1 MGDHRREAA
10 PRARRASG
18 AQLDERGHSVLLWRH
33 GQTVWNVE
41 HRFQGQRDVPLDE
54 TGVAQAERAARLLA
68 GLRPD
73 AVVASD
79 LRRAADTAS
88 ALSRLAGIPVT
99 LDPDLR
105 ERDMGAWEGLSH
117 EEVERCYPE
126 QWAVRQPTDGEA
138 YEEVGDRVVA
148 AVDRALE
155 KVPVGDTLVVV
166 SHGAAL
172 RSGMARLLDLPPLL
186 WPRIGPLAN
195 GSWSLLGQGRGGW
208 RLLEHNAGTLPEPVL
223 SDDR

>member
-1 MGDHRREAA
+1 MRDQPREAA
-10 PRARRASG
+10 PGAQRASG
-18 AQLDERGHSVLLWRH
+18 AQLDERGHSALLWRH

-41 HRFQGQRDVPLDE
+41 HRFQGRQDVPLDD
-54 TGVAQAERAARLLA
+54 TGRAQAERAARLLA
-68 GLRPD
+68 GLGPD

-79 LRRAADTAS
+79 LRRAADTA
-88 ALSRLAGIPVT
+88 ATLSRLAGVPVT
-99 LDPDLR
+99 LDPDLQ

-117 EEVERCYPE
+117 EEVEWRFPE
-126 QWAVRQPTDGEA
+126 QWAVRQPTDGET

-148 AVDRALE
+148 AVHRALE
-155 KVPVGDTLVVV
+155 KVPAGGTLVVV

-172 RSGMARLLDLPPLL
+172 RSGMARLLDLPLQL